1 MISIIFVLTLY
12 TGEFICEKSVG
23 KSGEQW
29 GNKKM
34 LISSHV
40 VSIDAKGR
48 VSIPARF
55 REYLSATYGD
65 RIILLDMDGCI
76 FAYPQEEWQRRF
88 SERFRELPT
97 HRDTVRRYLRQM
109 YGKAVPVEIDK
120 QGRILLPARLREA
133 AGIEKEA
140 VIVGL
145 ENKFEVW
152 GRERWEQMMQ
162 EEPPELEAPGEGSG
176 EGLIELEF

>member
-1 MISIIFVLTLY
+1 
-12 TGEFICEKSVG
+12 
-23 KSGEQW
+23 
-29 GNKKM
+29 M

-48 VSIPARF
+48 VSIPVRF
-55 REYLSATYGD
+55 REYLNATFRD
-65 RIILLDMDGCI
+65 RLILLDMDGCI

-88 SERFRELPT
+88 GDKVQDLPT
-97 HRDTVRRYLRQM
+97 HRPAVRAHMRRM

-120 QGRILLPARLREA
+120 QGRILLPSRLREA
-133 AGIEKEA
+133 AAIDKEA

-152 GRERWEQMMQ
+152 GRERWDRMME
-162 EEPPELEAPGEGSG
+162 EEPGSIGESG
-176 EGLIELEF
+176 EDSGDDLIELEF